1 MDCQL
6 FVFLRPFEEHFNRFP
21 NRAGYLIFSYRR
33 VPARQDKRHLLDVLR
48 TRRQKS
54 LFLDLLSS
62 PVTAVTISVQF
73 LRVGETSLHRLAARL
88 V

>member
-1 MDCQL
+1 MLSTSYSSMPFGVFTSTSSMDCQL
-6 FVFLRPFEEHFNRFP
+6 FVFLCPFEEHFNRFP

-62 PVTAVTISVQF
+62 PIIA
-73 LRVGETSLHRLAARL
+73 
-88 V
+88 